1 VNCIWKFDR
10 TNQSFLNIGLVS
22 QTTTCPFTLRQA
34 LPEPKRASKDAFGK
48 KSIGHFRIQYFSK
61 LMKFI
66 AKAAIPEEATQTVG
80 TYFVCRL

>member
-1 VNCIWKFDR
+1 
-10 TNQSFLNIGLVS
+10 LVS

-48 KSIGHFRIQYFSK
+48 ISIGHFRISTFSK

-66 AKAAIPEEATQTVG
+66 AKAAIPDAEEAIPELWGLFCVSI
-80 TYFVCRL
+80 VK